1 MCLRKCYVCK
11 SKTSSRWFRI
21 SKEITEEVRKCFN
34 VKEIVSAE
42 YLCALCRQ
50 NLTLWLEGPTNAS
63 KDFVSVNSR
72 GQPCINRSTIA
83 RKNRKT
89 AILRYS
95 PRLNLP
101 EDLFLFVAGLL
112 RLSYISRLRQS
123 WQVCKSNLP
132 FQIRVE
138 TVVKTRL
145 PHTES
150 SRRIADQC
158 FPTLCL
164 VIKFS
169 SSRNARGKIIARKCP
184 TSLTSSMQR
193 EKNF

>member
-1 MCLRKCYVCK
+1 MCSRKCYVCK

-34 VKEIVSAE
+34 VKEIVSTE

-89 AILRYS
+89 AILRSTPNSCELS
-95 PRLNLP
+95 PLLNLP
-101 EDLFLFVAGLL
+101 EDLFLFVAGF
-112 RLSYISRLRQS
+112 LSVSDISRLRQS
-123 WQVCKSNLP
+123 CRYVN
-132 FQIRVE
+132 QICHFKFVW
-138 TVVKTRL
+138 KL
-145 PHTES
+145 LL
-150 SRRIADQC
+150 RRD
-158 FPTLCL
+158 FPTQSHLEEL
-164 VIKFS
+164 RISAFQLFVW
-169 SSRNARGKIIARKCP
+169 
-184 TSLTSSMQR
+184 L
-193 EKNF
+193 